1 MIRWRFLLTRLMIV
15 IAVLALLLWGMGP
28 VAQYVTVRGL
38 ETATGSKVDIKNTQV
53 GLFPPS
59 IHFSDVRVT
68 DPRDGKEMRDAFRA
82 KSIELVMD
90 GDALLRRRWVAKE
103 GVISGIEIGAQRK
116 TSGRLTRLET
126 VDSDNK
132 NSTGP
137 TLDQLI
143 GATTSRLTD
152 EAKAV
157 LVDLETVKCSQQ
169 IRSKWE
175 AEYKALVVRA
185 RNLEEQ
191 IRGVRDQ
198 ARVVENP
205 LRDLPE
211 LQRTLAR
218 ARNAR
223 SELSSV
229 HRAID
234 SLPSRLQ
241 ADLVRLDQAKQIDL
255 AKVDQ
260 YVPGDLAS
268 SGDLGIEMLGDA
280 VREQI
285 QQIRSYMDGGRTLAN
300 YTVVAPESVRIRG
313 VDHDLTSQPA
323 PGLLVRH
330 CEVSGSLRAG
340 GQRYQMKGFLENL
353 TPDPEKLDKPTRV
366 SLRLE
371 GPEVVRAEYVR
382 DRRKDAKVDLLTL
395 HWPVINAEP
404 LRIGKEGETSIQI
417 NGGQREL
424 WVQIKTEGDQLE
436 GRLVSKQTGVSL
448 DLSTPA
454 KFANSAAAE
463 SLRESLSF
471 VDRIEMDAK
480 FSGTWRDL
488 DLRLSSNLGQV
499 LRRAGEDAIAKQVAD
514 SKRQLAATIR
524 QEHTNQSLALQQ
536 WLGSRQNEAQSLL
549 ANAEKFIDEMG
560 RKVQNEVGDADAY
573 LGKLRGA
580 IRGKLR

>member
-126 VDSDNK
+126 VDSDNN

-313 VDHDLTSQPA
+313 VDHDLTTQPA

-424 WVQIKTEGDQLE
+424 WVQIKTEDDQLE

>member
-1 MIRWRFLLTRLMIV
+1 MIRWRFVLTRLLIV
-15 IAVLALLLWGMGP
+15 IAVLALLRWGMGP
-28 VAQYVTVRGL
+28 VAQYVTIRGL

-68 DPRDGKEMRDAFRA
+68 DPRDGKEMRDALRA
-82 KSIELVMD
+82 KSINLVMD
-90 GDALLRRRWVAKE
+90 GDALLRRRWIAKQ
-103 GVISGIEIGAQRK
+103 GIISGIEIGAQRV
-116 TSGRLTRLET
+116 TSGRLSRLET
-126 VDSDNK
+126 DTSDDN
-132 NSTGP
+132 NTGP
-137 TLDQLI
+137 TLDHLI
-143 GATTSRLTD
+143 GASKQRLTD
-152 EAKAV
+152 EAKTV
-157 LVDLETVKCSQQ
+157 LLDLETIKCSQQ

-175 AEYKALVVRA
+175 ADYQTLVVRA
-185 RNLEEQ
+185 KNLEDQ

-255 AKVDQ
+255 EKVDQ
-260 YVPGDLAS
+260 YLPGDLAS
-268 SGDLGIEMLGDA
+268 SGELGIEMLGDT

-285 QQIRSYMDGGRTLAN
+285 QQVRSYLDGGRTLAN
-300 YTVVAPESVRIRG
+300 YTVMAPESVRIRG
-313 VDHDLTSQPA
+313 VDHELTAQPA
-323 PGLLVRH
+323 PGLLLRH
-330 CEVSGSLRAG
+330 CEVSGILRVG
-340 GQRYQMKGFLENL
+340 EQSYKMRGFLKNV
-353 TPDPEKLDKPTRV
+353 TPNPEKLDEPSRV

-371 GPEVVRAEYVR
+371 GPEVIRAEYVR
-382 DRRKDAKVDLLTL
+382 DRRKDAEVDLLTL
-395 HWPVINAEP
+395 HWPEIKPQPV
-404 LRIGKEGETSIQI
+404 LIGKDGETSIQVT
-417 NGGQREL
+417 GGQREL
-424 WVQIKTEGDQLE
+424 WVQIKTEGDQME

-448 DLSTPA
+448 DLMAPA

-471 VDRIEMDAK
+471 VDRIEMDAR
-480 FSGTWRDL
+480 FTGTWRDL
-488 DLRLSSNLGQV
+488 DLKLSSNLGQV

-514 SKRQLAATIR
+514 AKRQLAITIH
-524 QEHTNQSLALQQ
+524 QEHANQSLALQQ

-549 ANAEKFIDEMG
+549 ANAEKFTDEMG
-560 RKVQNEVGDADAY
+560 RKLQNEVGDADAY

>member
-1 MIRWRFLLTRLMIV
+1 MIRWRFVLTRLLIV
-15 IAVLALLLWGMGP
+15 IAVLALLRWGMGP

-68 DPRDGKEMRDAFRA
+68 DPRDGKDMRDAFRA
-82 KSIELVMD
+82 KSIKFVMD
-90 GDALLRRRWVAKE
+90 GDALLRRRWVAKQ
-103 GVISGIEIGAQRK
+103 GIISGIEIGAQRK
-116 TSGRLTRLET
+116 TSGRLSRLEA
-126 VDSDNK
+126 VESDDN
-132 NSTGP
+132 NTGP
-137 TLDQLI
+137 TLEQLI
-143 GATTSRLTD
+143 GASKQRLTD
-152 EAKAV
+152 EAKTV
-157 LVDLETVKCSQQ
+157 LLDLETVKCSQQ

-175 AEYKALVVRA
+175 AEYKALVIRA
-185 RNLEEQ
+185 KNLEDQ

-255 AKVDQ
+255 SKVDQ

-285 QQIRSYMDGGRTLAN
+285 QQVRSYMDGGRTLAN

-313 VDHDLTSQPA
+313 VDHELTAQPS

-330 CEVSGSLRAG
+330 CEVSGVLRAG
-340 GQRYQMKGFLENL
+340 GERYQMRGFLKNL
-353 TPDPEKLDKPTRV
+353 TPNPEKLDEPTRV

-371 GPEVVRAEYVR
+371 GAEVIRAEYVR
-382 DRRKDAKVDLLTL
+382 DRRHDTKVDLLTL
-395 HWPVINAEP
+395 HWPEIKAQPV
-404 LRIGKEGETSIQI
+404 RIGKEGETSIQI
-417 NGGQREL
+417 TGGQREL
-424 WVQIKTEGDQLE
+424 WVQIKTEGDQLA

-448 DLSTPA
+448 ALSAPA
-454 KFANSAAAE
+454 KFANLAAAE

-471 VDRIEMDAK
+471 VDRIEMDAR

-488 DLRLSSNLGQV
+488 DLKLTSNLGQV

-514 SKRQLAATIR
+514 AKRELATTIR
-524 QEHTNQSLALQQ
+524 QEHANQSLALQQ

-549 ANAEKFIDEMG
+549 ANAEKFTDEMG
-560 RKVQNEVGDADAY
+560 RKLQNEVGDADAY

>member
-1 MIRWRFLLTRLMIV
+1 MIRWRFVLTRLLIV
-15 IAVLALLLWGMGP
+15 VAFLALLRWGMGP
-28 VAQYVTVRGL
+28 VAQYVTVRSL
-38 ETATGSKVDIKNTQV
+38 ETATGSKVDIKDTQV

-59 IHFSDVRVT
+59 IHFSDVCVT

-82 KSIELVMD
+82 SSIELVMD
-90 GDALLRRRWVAKE
+90 GEALLRRRWVANR
-103 GVISGIEIGAQRK
+103 GLISGIEIGAKRN
-116 TSGRLTRLET
+116 TSGQLSRLEKAET
-126 VDSDNK
+126 GDSNA
-132 NSTGP
+132 GP
-137 TLDQLI
+137 SLDQLI
-143 GATTSRLTD
+143 GTTKSRLGD
-152 EAKAV
+152 EAKTL
-157 LVDLETVKCSQQ
+157 LVDLETIKCSQQ
-169 IRSKWE
+169 IRAQWE
-175 AEYKALVVRA
+175 AEYKSLVIRA
-185 RNLEEQ
+185 KKLEEQ
-191 IRGVRDQ
+191 IRGVRDE
-198 ARVVENP
+198 ARVVQNP

-211 LQRTLAR
+211 LQLTLAR

-234 SLPSRLQ
+234 SLPNRLQ
-241 ADLVRLDQAKQIDL
+241 ADLVRLDQAKQADL
-255 AKVDQ
+255 AKVER
-260 YVPGDLAS
+260 YVPEGLTS
-268 SGDLGIEMLGDA
+268 SGDLGIEMLSDA
-280 VREQI
+280 VRDQI

-313 VDHDLTSQPA
+313 VNHDLTPHPS

-330 CEVSGSLRAG
+330 CEISGSLRADG
-340 GQRYQMKGFLENL
+340 RRYQMTGFLENL
-353 TPDPEKLDKPTRV
+353 TPNPEKLDKPTRV

-382 DRRKDAKVDLLTL
+382 DRRQNANVDLLTL
-395 HWPVINAEP
+395 HWPEIQSEP
-404 LRIGKEGETSIQI
+404 LRIGKDGETSIQI

-424 WVQIKTEGDQLE
+424 WVQIKTEGDQLQ

-448 DLSTPA
+448 DLSTPE
-454 KFANSAAAE
+454 KFSDFAAVE

-471 VDRIEMDAK
+471 VDRIEIDAR

-488 DLRLSSNLGQV
+488 NLNLTSNLGQV
-499 LRRAGEDAIAKQVAD
+499 LRRAGEDAVARQVAD
-514 SKRQLAATIR
+514 SKRQLATTIR
-524 QEHTNQSLALQQ
+524 QEHSNQSLALKQ
-536 WLGSRQNEAQSLL
+536 WLGSQQNEAQSLL

>member
-1 MIRWRFLLTRLMIV
+1 MIRWRFVLTRLLIV
-15 IAVLALLLWGMGP
+15 IAVLALLRWGMGP

-38 ETATGSKVDIKNTQV
+38 ETATGSKVDIENTQV

-103 GVISGIEIGAQRK
+103 GIISGIEIGGQRK
-116 TSGRLTRLET
+116 TSGRLSRLET
-126 VDSDNK
+126 VESDNSDS
-132 NSTGP
+132 NGP

-152 EAKAV
+152 EAKTV

-175 AEYKALVVRA
+175 AEYKALVIRA
-185 RNLEEQ
+185 KNLEEQ

-241 ADLVRLDQAKQIDL
+241 ADLVRLDEAKQIDL

-313 VDHDLTSQPA
+313 VDHDLTTQAA

-340 GQRYQMKGFLENL
+340 GQRYQMKGFLKNL
-353 TPDPEKLDKPTRV
+353 TPNPEKLDKPTRV

-371 GPEVVRAEYVR
+371 GPEVIRAEYVR
-382 DRRKDAKVDLLTL
+382 DRRQDAKVDLLTL
-395 HWPVINAEP
+395 HWPEINAEP
-404 LRIGKEGETSIQI
+404 LRIGEDGETSIQI
-417 NGGQREL
+417 TGGQREL

-488 DLRLSSNLGQV
+488 DLNLTSNLGQV
-499 LRRAGEDAIAKQVAD
+499 LRRAGEDAIARQVAD

>member
-1 MIRWRFLLTRLMIV
+1 MIRWRFVLTRLLIV
-15 IAVLALLLWGMGP
+15 IAVLALLRWGMGP

-38 ETATGSKVDIKNTQV
+38 ETATGSKVDINATEV

-68 DPRDGKEMRDAFRA
+68 DPRDGKDMRDAFRA
-82 KSIELVMD
+82 RSIDLVMD
-90 GDALLRRRWVAKE
+90 GNALLRRRWVAKQ
-103 GVISGIEIGAQRK
+103 GIISGIEIDAERK
-116 TSGRLTRLET
+116 ASGRLSRLENIEP
-126 VDSDNK
+126 DN
-132 NSTGP
+132 NTGP

-143 GATTSRLTD
+143 GASTKRLTD
-152 EAKAV
+152 DAKTV
-157 LVDLETVKCSQQ
+157 LVDLETVKCSKQ

-175 AEYKALVVRA
+175 AEYKALVIRA
-185 RNLEEQ
+185 KNLEDQ

-260 YVPGDLAS
+260 YLPGDFAS

-285 QQIRSYMDGGRTLAN
+285 QQIRSYMDAGRTLAS
-300 YTVVAPESVRIRG
+300 YTVVAPESVRTRG
-313 VDHDLTSQPA
+313 VDHELTAQPV

-340 GQRYQMKGFLENL
+340 GERYKMKGFLQNL
-353 TPDPEKLDKPTRV
+353 TPNPEKLDEPTRV

-371 GPEVVRAEYVR
+371 GPQVIRAEYVR
-382 DRRKDAKVDLLTL
+382 DRRQDAKVDLLTL
-395 HWPVINAEP
+395 HWPEITPQP
-404 LRIGKEGETSIQI
+404 LLIGKDGETSIQI
-417 NGGQREL
+417 TGGQREL
-424 WVQIKTEGDQLE
+424 WVQIKTEDDQLE

-454 KFANSAAAE
+454 KFANTAAAD

-471 VDRIEMDAK
+471 VDRIEMDAR

-488 DLRLSSNLGQV
+488 DLNLTSNLGQV

-524 QEHTNQSLALQQ
+524 QEHVNQSLALQQ

-549 ANAEKFIDEMG
+549 ANAEKFTDEMG
-560 RKVQNEVGDADAY
+560 RKLQNEVGDADAY

>member
-1 MIRWRFLLTRLMIV
+1 MIRWRFVFTRLLIV
-15 IAVLALLLWGMGP
+15 FAVLALLRWGMGP

-53 GLFPPS
+53 GLFPPRIS
-59 IHFSDVRVT
+59 FSDVRVT
-68 DPRDGKEMRDAFRA
+68 DPRDGKDMRDAFRA
-82 KSIELVMD
+82 ESIELVMD
-90 GDALLRRRWVAKE
+90 GDALLRRRWVAKK

-116 TSGRLTRLET
+116 TSGRLSRLEQVT
-126 VDSDNK
+126 PKDTDS
-132 NSTGP
+132 TRT
-137 TLDQLI
+137 TLNQLI
-143 GATTSRLTD
+143 GATTNRITD
-152 EAKAV
+152 EAKTV

-169 IRSKWE
+169 IRSQWE
-175 AEYKALVVRA
+175 AEYKALVIRA
-185 RNLEEQ
+185 KNLEEQ
-191 IRGVRDQ
+191 IRGVRDE
-198 ARVVENP
+198 ARVVQNP

-234 SLPSRLQ
+234 SLPSRLK
-241 ADLVRLDQAKQIDL
+241 ADLVRLDQAKQVDL

-285 QQIRSYMDGGRTLAN
+285 QQIRSYMEGGRTLAN
-300 YTVVAPESVRIRG
+300 YTVIAPESERARG
-313 VDHDLTSQPA
+313 VTHDLTSQPV
-323 PGLLVRH
+323 PTLLVRH

-340 GQRYQMKGFLENL
+340 GQAYRMTGDLYNL
-353 TPDPEKLDKPTRV
+353 TPNPEKLDQPTRV
-366 SLRLE
+366 DLSLE
-371 GPEVVRAEYVR
+371 GPEFLHAIYVR
-382 DRRKDAKVDLLTL
+382 DRRQHANVDLMTL
-395 HWPVINAEP
+395 HWPEINAKP
-404 LRIGKEGETSIQI
+404 LRIGEEGETSIQI

-424 WVQIKTEGDQLE
+424 WVQIKTDGDQLE
-436 GRLVSKQTGVSL
+436 GRLVSKQTGVNL
-448 DLSTPA
+448 DLSTPEKLA
-454 KFANSAAAE
+454 DTAAAE
-463 SLRESLSF
+463 SLRKSLSF
-471 VDRIEMDAK
+471 VDRIEMDAR
-480 FSGTWRDL
+480 FSGTWRNL
-488 DLRLSSNLGQV
+488 DLKLSSNLGQV
-499 LRRAGEDAIAKQVAD
+499 LRRAGEDAIASQVAD

-524 QEHTNQSLALQQ
+524 QEHANQSLALQQ

-549 ANAEKFIDEMG
+549 ANAEKYIDEMG

-573 LGKLRGA
+573 LGKLRGV

>member
-1 MIRWRFLLTRLMIV
+1 
-15 IAVLALLLWGMGP
+15 
-28 VAQYVTVRGL
+28 
-38 ETATGSKVDIKNTQV
+38 
-53 GLFPPS
+53 
-59 IHFSDVRVT
+59 
-68 DPRDGKEMRDAFRA
+68 
-82 KSIELVMD
+82 
-90 GDALLRRRWVAKE
+90 
-103 GVISGIEIGAQRK
+103 
-116 TSGRLTRLET
+116 
-126 VDSDNK
+126 
-132 NSTGP
+132 
-137 TLDQLI
+137 
-143 GATTSRLTD
+143 
-152 EAKAV
+152 
-157 LVDLETVKCSQQ
+157 
-169 IRSKWE
+169 
-175 AEYKALVVRA
+175 
-185 RNLEEQ
+185 
-191 IRGVRDQ
+191 
-198 ARVVENP
+198 
-205 LRDLPE
+205 
-211 LQRTLAR
+211 
-218 ARNAR
+218 
-223 SELSSV
+223 
-229 HRAID
+229 
-234 SLPSRLQ
+234 
-241 ADLVRLDQAKQIDL
+241 
-255 AKVDQ
+255 
-260 YVPGDLAS
+260 
-268 SGDLGIEMLGDA
+268 
-280 VREQI
+280 
-285 QQIRSYMDGGRTLAN
+285 
-300 YTVVAPESVRIRG
+300 
-313 VDHDLTSQPA
+313 
-323 PGLLVRH
+323 
-330 CEVSGSLRAG
+330 
-340 GQRYQMKGFLENL
+340 MKGFLENL